1 MSALDRSL
9 WWWSRTS
16 SVPLHARVRV
26 PSLHVGT
33 RGQGR
38 GCRVG
43 WSFRC
48 RCPCRA
54 ARHSGCDIAL
64 RRGIVGAGGD
74 PETARCMC
82 LLPGSDVK
90 RIQALHGPVR
100 GFTGKIL
107 ALHFQDLSSGC
118 GGLSSVSSALCLV
131 GGSSSETLHDQDP
144 AGANLTMNLG

>member
-1 MSALDRSL
+1 
-9 WWWSRTS
+9 
-16 SVPLHARVRV
+16 
-26 PSLHVGT
+26 
-33 RGQGR
+33 
-38 GCRVG
+38 
-43 WSFRC
+43 
-48 RCPCRA
+48 
-54 ARHSGCDIAL
+54 
-64 RRGIVGAGGD
+64 
-74 PETARCMC
+74 MC

-118 GGLSSVSSALCLV
+118 GGLSSVSLKPDPALCLV